1 MQRNRIDRIKS
12 LEVTKYNA
20 TDMSTSQEN
29 TTISH
34 DFCTIHFLTL
44 DGYKEAYSQFFRQ
57 FKHYLT
63 NISVTDEYI

>member
-29 TTISH
+29 TTLSH
-34 DFCTIHFLTL
+34 DTCTIHFLTL
-44 DGYKEAYSQFFRQ
+44 DGYKEAYSQFFTPVQ
-57 FKHYLT
+57 TLSYKYLCHR
-63 NISVTDEYI
+63 